1 MLLLRRKVP
10 VSKMGCRGSGSFI
23 GPAAPP
29 SASAEGKVR
38 SMLTSTLQMLL
49 SAIRDRK
56 GVTALE
62 YGVLAAGIIAVIAA
76 IIFTIGTNLKGMF
89 TSVSSQI

>member
-1 MLLLRRKVP
+1 
-10 VSKMGCRGSGSFI
+10 
-23 GPAAPP
+23 
-29 SASAEGKVR
+29 
-38 SMLTSTLQMLL
+38 MLTSTLQMLL